1 MSSRTSSSPSSRQKE
16 RKAFLFAGATSQFS
30 ELDPY
35 SVVFLAFVIGTYKN
49 NLLDFIQSKARG
61 LLRIDQPS

>member
-1 MSSRTSSSPSSRQKE
+1 LSRY
-16 RKAFLFAGATSQFS
+16 SQITGES
-30 ELDPY
+30 KRSKLDPY